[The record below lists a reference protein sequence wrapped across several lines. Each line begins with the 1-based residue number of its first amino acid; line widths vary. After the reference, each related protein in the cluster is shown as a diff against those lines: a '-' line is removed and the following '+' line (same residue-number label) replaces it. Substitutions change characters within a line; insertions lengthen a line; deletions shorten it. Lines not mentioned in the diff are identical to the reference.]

1 MSEFKTVFG
10 SLENYEKGHIE
21 IIDDD
26 PKAYAFSNIFEVA
39 NQSAPY
45 EKVVVGKNLKY
56 VIETLRAEGDSD
68 WYTCAHDEFVVCMD
82 GEIEVHLVKLNNAK
96 SYAPDDKDGSV
107 KLKSDP
113 DGPKMGRIILRHG
126 HQALLPKGSAY
137 RFSNRKKPGVLIM
150 QTICGDH
157 SVEKWAEICYS

>member
-68 WYTCAHDEFVVCMD
+68 WYTCAHVPVGYTVMGKHGSINRRGIDQMV
-82 GEIEVHLVKLNNAK
+82 
-96 SYAPDDKDGSV
+96 SYNSW
-107 KLKSDP
+107 
-113 DGPKMGRIILRHG
+113 R
-126 HQALLPKGSAY
+126 
-137 RFSNRKKPGVLIM
+137 
-150 QTICGDH
+150 
-157 SVEKWAEICYS
+157 

>member
-56 VIETLRAEGDSD
+56 VIETLRTEGDSD
-68 WYTCAHDEFVVCMD
+68 WYTCAHDEFVVCM
-82 GEIEVHLVKLNNAK
+82 E
-96 SYAPDDKDGSV
+96 GSV